1 MPTAITDQ
9 PPFARAPAPPP
20 RTHRRTVADVDH
32 RARAECARARGGY
45 RVWIR
50 AARIRQWTKNLLV
63 FAAPAA
69 AGISGTPTTVTPLL
83 ITFLVFCLLAT
94 GTYLINDVQDAD
106 EDRRHPVKCHRPIAS
121 GALAPGRALRAAGIS
136 LVFALMLAITVN
148 WATFASACA
157 YVLLNAAYT
166 LCLRRIAVVE
176 MVAISGAFVL
186 RAIAGATAAGVP
198 ASRTF
203 IAVVALGALFV
214 AAGKRYA
221 DFIDPSARRSR
232 AVLKSYGR
240 GSLRAVIAVACVA
253 TLWTYYLWAFGPA
266 NKRLALAGELTIIPF
281 TFSLLRYT
289 LISSRG
295 GGGAPEQVLFSDR
308 HLQVLGLVWLLLV
321 AAGN

>member
-1 MPTAITDQ
+1 M
-9 PPFARAPAPPP
+9 
-20 RTHRRTVADVDH
+20 HRGTVADQDDPAGAD
-32 RARAECARARGGY
+32 RARARGGY
-45 RVWIR
+45 RAWIR

-94 GTYLINDVQDAD
+94 STYLVNDVQDAD
-106 EDRRHPVKCHRPIAS
+106 EDRRHPVKCHRPIAC
-121 GALAPGRALRAAGIS
+121 GALAPRDAVLAAGVGV
-136 LVFALMLAITVN
+136 VFGLMLAITVN

-203 IAVVALGALFV
+203 IAVVALAALFV

-232 AVLKSYGR
+232 AVLKSYNR
-240 GSLRAVIAVACVA
+240 GSLKAVIAVTCAA

-266 NKRLALAGELTIIPF
+266 DRRLALAGELTVIPF
-281 TFSLLRYT
+281 TFSVLRYA
-289 LISSRG
+289 LIASRG
-295 GGGAPEQVLFSDR
+295 GGGAPEHVLFSDR
-308 HLQVLGLVWLLLV
+308 HLQLLGLIWLLLL